1 MGRFQK
7 ILMMLFLVVM
17 SFGLAGCSGS
27 DDAFSG
33 DGDGA
38 NGGSSGGG
46 SSGGSSGGS
55 GGSLAISLAL
65 VDQATGSATT
75 SVSAASPG
83 ELRATVTLNGATV
96 GSQVVS
102 FATTIG
108 TLTPSSGLTNT
119 AGLAT
124 VVLSDGGTSGAGTIT
139 ADVTVS
145 GTAATAT
152 LNFQVVSS
160 ATTTTVDMGSGTGAS
175 FLADTIGLGGI
186 TDLAAGGTLTAT
198 VSIVETSN
206 NNVAYTTPVTVN
218 FTSACVVAG
227 TATMDAAVLTTAGIA
242 SSTYLAQGCTGSD
255 TITATADVGTT
266 LNATANFTV
275 QSASVGSLEFVS
287 ATPESISLQGTGG
300 SGGTETS
307 AVVFRVVDAQGN
319 PVANQL
325 VNFSLD
331 TVVGGLTLN
340 PTSATSD
347 QNGLVQ
353 TVVQSG
359 TVSTSVG
366 VTATTS
372 SGGST
377 YQTQSSQLVVT
388 TGIPDQDSFSLSA
401 SVLTPEAWNHD
412 GVVSVIT
419 ARLADRFNNP
429 VPDGTAVTFTTEGGS
444 IESSCTTTNGAC
456 SVNWT
461 SQAPRPCGQTMGA
474 ADVVLDPSLGPNQCV
489 TTGGVANPVDPVI
502 DFDPPPQGESS
513 LGQPY
518 GGRATIV
525 ATVVGE
531 ESFIDTNGNGVFDDG
546 DSMKDLPEAWVD
558 ENEDGVRGGFEPFF
572 DFNANGSYDAADG
585 AFNGVLCN
593 RTVSPLCSSDETLHI
608 RETLVLVMSG
618 SAAYIDVVDG
628 ALMQF
633 NAGNNIDLSCDAA
646 VAFTVIYSDLHHQP
660 MPVGTKVTVTSSH
673 GSIVLG
679 GSYTQADTTYNGA
692 IAFAGNIEGT
702 GTADK
707 TNTGLLI
714 VTVETPRGLISQ
726 ASYPVTETCPP

>member
-27 DDAFSG
+27 DDTFSG
-33 DGDGA
+33 DGD
-38 NGGSSGGG
+38 GGSSGGG

-55 GGSLAISLAL
+55 AGSLAINLTL

-83 ELRATVTLNGATV
+83 ELRAIVTLNGATV

-108 TLTPSSGLTNT
+108 TLMPSSGLTNT

-145 GTAATAT
+145 GIAATAT

-160 ATTTTVDMGSGTGAS
+160 ATTTTVDMGNGIGAS
-175 FLADTIGLGGI
+175 FTENVIDLGGVSS
-186 TDLAAGGTLTAT
+186 LAAGGTLTAT

-206 NNVAYTTPVTVN
+206 SNVAYTTPVTVN

-255 TITATADVGTT
+255 TITATANVGTT

-287 ATPESISLQGTGG
+287 ATPEKISLQGTGG

-372 SGGST
+372 SDGNT

-401 SVLTPEAWNHD
+401 SVLAPEAWNHD

-461 SQAPRPCGQTMGA
+461 SQAPRPCGQTMGEP
-474 ADVVLDPSLGPNQCV
+474 DVVLDPLLGPNQCAD
-489 TTGGVANPVDPVI
+489 TGGGNNSFYPI
-502 DFDPPPQGESS
+502 IGEKP
-513 LGQPY
+513 LGQPH

-531 ESFIDTNGNGVFDDG
+531 ESFIDTNGDGVFDDG
-546 DSMKDLPEAWVD
+546 DSMKDLPEAWID
-558 ENEDGVRGGFEPFF
+558 ENEDDERGGFEPFF

-593 RTVSPLCSSDETLHI
+593 RTVSPLCSNDESLHI
-608 RETLVLVMSG
+608 RKSLVLVMSG
-618 SAAYIDVVDG
+618 SGAYIDVVDNNSG
-628 ALMQF
+628 TPF
-633 NAGNNIDLSCDAA
+633 DAGNPIDLSCDGA
-646 VAFTVIYSDLHHQP
+646 VGFAVIYSDLHHQP
-660 MPVGTKVTVTSSH
+660 MPAGTNVTVTSSH
-673 GSIVLG
+673 GSIVFG
-679 GSYTQADTTYNGA
+679 GSYTQADTAYNGA
-692 IAFAGNIEGT
+692 IAFVGNIEGT
-702 GTADK
+702 GAADK
-707 TNTGLLI
+707 TNTGSLI
-714 VTVETPRGLISQ
+714 VRIETPRGLISQ
-726 ASYPVTETCPP
+726 ANYPVTETCPP

>member
-1 MGRFQK
+1 MSRFQK
-7 ILMMLFLVVM
+7 VLMMLFLVVM
-17 SFGLAGCSGS
+17 SFGLAGCGGS
-27 DDAFSG
+27 DDTFSG
-33 DGDGA
+33 ADNSAGDTGDT
-38 NGGSSGGG
+38 GGNGGG
-46 SSGGSSGGS
+46 ST
-55 GGSLAISLAL
+55 GSLAISLAL
-65 VDQATGSATT
+65 LDQANNATT
-75 SVSAASPG
+75 SVSATSPG
-83 ELRATVTLNGATV
+83 QLEATVTLNGATV

-108 TLTPSSGLTNT
+108 TLTPSSGLTDPT
-119 AGLAT
+119 GLAT
-124 VVLSDGGTSGAGTIT
+124 VALSDGGTSGAGTIT
-139 ADVTVS
+139 ADVTVN
-145 GTAATAT
+145 GTTATAT

-160 ATTTTVDMGSGTGAS
+160 ATSTTVDMGNGTGIP
-175 FLADTIGLGGI
+175 FEPNVIDLGGV
-186 TDLAAGGTLTAT
+186 TSLAAGGTLTAT

-206 NNVAYTTPVTVN
+206 NNIAYTTPVTVN

-255 TITATADVGTT
+255 TITATANVGTT
-266 LNATANFTV
+266 LTATANFTV
-275 QSASVGSLEFVS
+275 QPASVGSLEFVS
-287 ATPESISLQGTGG
+287 ATPEIISLQGTGG

-325 VNFSLD
+325 VNFTLD
-331 TVVGGLTLN
+331 TVVGGLSLN
-340 PTSATSD
+340 PGSATSD

-372 SGGST
+372 SNGNT

-388 TGIPDQDSFSLSA
+388 TGIPDQNSFSLSA
-401 SVLTPEAWNHD
+401 SVLAPEAWNYD

-461 SQAPRPCGQTMGA
+461 SQSPRPCGQTMGSLVP
-474 ADVVLDPSLGPNQCV
+474 VVLNPSAGPNVCE
-489 TTGGVANPVDPVI
+489 TTAGASNPVVPVI
-502 DFDPPPQGESS
+502 GFAP

-531 ESFIDTNGNGVFDDG
+531 ESFIDTNGDGVFDDG
-546 DSMKDLPEAWVD
+546 DTMTDLPEAWID
-558 ENEDGVRGGFEPFF
+558 GDEDGVRGGFEPFF
-572 DFNANGSYDAADG
+572 DFNANGSYDPADG

-608 RETLVLVMSG
+608 RESLVLVMSG
-618 SAAYIDVVDG
+618 SGAYINVVDNSG
-628 ALMQF
+628 TQF
-633 NAGNNIDLSCDAA
+633 NAGNPIDLSCDAA
-646 VAFTVIYSDLHHQP
+646 VEFTVIYSDLHQQP
-660 MPVGTKVTVTSSH
+660 LPAGTKVTVTSSH
-673 GSIVLG
+673 GAVVFG
-679 GSYTQADTTYNGA
+679 GSYTQPDTTYNGA
-692 IAFAGNIEGT
+692 VAFVGNLEGT

-707 TNTGLLI
+707 TNTGSLI
-714 VTVETPRGLISQ
+714 VTIETPRKLISQ

>member
-1 MGRFQK
+1 MGRFQN
-7 ILMMLFLVVM
+7 ILIMLLWVVM
-17 SFGLAGCSGS
+17 SFGLVGCSG

-33 DGDGA
+33 GDDGGNNGDGGT
-38 NGGSSGGG
+38 GGGGG
-46 SSGGSSGGS
+46 SND
-55 GGSLAISLAL
+55 SLAISLAL
-65 VDQATGSATT
+65 VDQVTGVTTT
-75 SVSAASPG
+75 SISAASPG
-83 ELRATVTLNGATV
+83 ELRATVTFNGTTV
-96 GSQVVS
+96 ASQVVS

-108 TLTPSSGLTNT
+108 ALTPTSGLTNI

-124 VVLSDGGTSGAGTIT
+124 VALSDDGTSGAGSIT
-139 ADVTVS
+139 AEVTMN
-145 GTAATAT
+145 GTTATAN

-160 ATTTTVDMGSGTGAS
+160 ATTTTVDMGNGTDAS
-175 FLADTIGLGGI
+175 FVADVIGLGGI
-186 TDLAAGGTLTAT
+186 TVLAAGGTLTAT

-227 TATMDAAVLTTAGIA
+227 TATMDAAVQTTAGIA

-266 LNATANFTV
+266 INATANLTV

-287 ATPESISLQGTGG
+287 ATPEIISLQGTGG

-319 PVANQL
+319 PVANQS
-325 VNFSLD
+325 VNFTLD
-331 TVVGGLTLN
+331 TVVGGLSLN
-340 PTSATSD
+340 PGSATSD

-366 VTATTS
+366 VTATTTS
-372 SGGST
+372 NGST

-388 TGIPDQDSFSLSA
+388 TGIPDQNSLSLSA
-401 SVLTPEAWNHD
+401 SVLAPEAWEVD

-444 IESSCTTTNGAC
+444 IESSCTTTGGAC

-461 SQAPRPCGQTMGA
+461 SQSPRPCGQVMGA

-489 TTGGVANPVDPVI
+489 TTGGGFNPANPVIGFAP
-502 DFDPPPQGESS
+502 

-531 ESFIDTNGNGVFDDG
+531 ESFIDINGNGVFDDG
-546 DSMKDLPEAWVD
+546 DTMADLPEAWID
-558 ENEDGVRGGFEPFF
+558 ENEDGARGSFEPFF
-572 DFNANGSYDAADG
+572 DFNANGTYDAADG
-585 AFNGVLCN
+585 AFNGVLCS
-593 RTVSPLCSSDETLHI
+593 RTVSPLCSPDETLHI
-608 RETLVLVMSG
+608 RKALVLVMSG
-618 SAAYIDVVDG
+618 SGAFIDVVDG
-628 ALMQF
+628 TGTQF
-633 NAGNNIDLSCDAA
+633 NMGNPIDLSCDTA
-646 VAFTVIYSDLHHQP
+646 VGFTVIYSDLHHQP
-660 MPVGTKVTVTSSH
+660 MPAGTKVTVTSSH

-692 IAFAGNIEGT
+692 IAFSGNIEGT
-702 GTADK
+702 GAADT

-714 VTVETPRGLISQ
+714 VTVETPGQLISQ
-726 ASYPVTETCPP
+726 ANYPVTETCPP

>member
-7 ILMMLFLVVM
+7 VLMMLFLVVM

-33 DGDGA
+33 ENGNGGDGGN
-38 NGGSSGGG
+38 NGGDGGGG
-46 SSGGSSGGS
+46 SA
-55 GGSLAISLAL
+55 GSLAISLIL
-65 VDQATGSATT
+65 VDQTTGNATT

-96 GSQVVS
+96 ASQIVS

-108 TLTPSSGLTNT
+108 TLAAGSGLTNT
-119 AGLAT
+119 EGLAT
-124 VVLSDGGTSGAGTIT
+124 VALSDGGVSGAGTVT

-145 GTAATAT
+145 GVSATAT

-160 ATTTTVDMGSGTGAS
+160 VTTTTVDMGNGTDAS
-175 FLADTIGLGGI
+175 FVAGVIDLGGVSS
-186 TDLAAGGTLTAT
+186 LAAGGTLTAT

-206 NNVAYTTPVTVN
+206 NNVAYETPVTVN

-255 TITATADVGTT
+255 TITATANVGTT
-266 LNATANFTV
+266 LSATANFTV
-275 QSASVGSLEFVS
+275 QAASVGSLEFVS
-287 ATPESISLQGTGG
+287 ATPENISLQGTGG

-307 AVVFRVVDAQGN
+307 AVLFRVVDAQGN
-319 PVANQL
+319 PVANQQ

-372 SGGST
+372 SGGNT

-388 TGIPDQDSFSLSA
+388 TGIPDQNSFSLSA
-401 SVLTPEAWNHD
+401 TVLAPEAWSFD

-444 IESSCTTTNGAC
+444 IESSCTTVGGAC

-461 SQAPRPCGQTMGA
+461 SQSPRPCGQTMGA
-474 ADVVLDPSLGPNQCV
+474 VDVVLDPSLGPNQCV
-489 TTGGVANPVDPVI
+489 TTGGPANPTEPVI
-502 DFDPPPQGESS
+502 GLKP

-531 ESFIDTNGNGVFDDG
+531 ESFIDSNGNGVFDDG
-546 DSMKDLPEAWVD
+546 DTMTDLPEAWID
-558 ENEDGVRGGFEPFF
+558 GNEDGVRGSSEPFF
-572 DFNANGSYDAADG
+572 DFNANGSYDTADG
-585 AFNGVLCN
+585 AFNGVLCS

-608 RETLVLVMSG
+608 RKSLVLVMSG
-618 SAAYIDVVDG
+618 SGAYIDVVDG
-628 ALMQF
+628 SLTQF
-633 NAGNNIDLSCDAA
+633 NDGNPIDLSCKAA
-646 VAFTVIYSDLHHQP
+646 VGFTVIYSDLHQQP
-660 MPVGTKVTVTSSH
+660 MPAGTKVTVTSSH
-673 GSIVLG
+673 GSVAFG

-692 IAFAGNIEGT
+692 IAFAGSLEGT
-702 GTADK
+702 GTAAT
-707 TNTGLLI
+707 TNTGSLI
-714 VTVETPRGLISQ
+714 VTVETPKKLISQ
-726 ASYPVTETCPP
+726 ESYPVTETCP

>member
-7 ILMMLFLVVM
+7 ILIMLFLVVM

-33 DGDGA
+33 DD
-38 NGGSSGGG
+38 NGST
-46 SSGGSSGGS
+46 GGS
-55 GGSLAISLAL
+55 GGTGGSDGGSTASLAISLAL
-65 VDQATGSATT
+65 FDQANNTIT

-83 ELRATVTLNGATV
+83 EIRATVTLNGATV
-96 GSQVVS
+96 ASQVVS

-108 TLTPSSGLTNT
+108 TLTPGSGLTDT

-145 GTAATAT
+145 GITATAT
-152 LNFQVVSS
+152 LNFQITSS
-160 ATTTTVDMGSGTGAS
+160 ATTTTVDMGNGVGTGS
-175 FLADTIGLGGI
+175 FTPDIIDLGGI
-186 TDLAAGGTLTAT
+186 TSLAAGGTLTAT

-206 NNVAYTTPVTVN
+206 GDVAFTTPVTVN

-255 TITATADVGTT
+255 MITATADVGTT
-266 LNATANFTV
+266 LTATGSFTV
-275 QSASVGSLEFVS
+275 QAASVGSLEFVS
-287 ATPESISLQGTGG
+287 ATPENISLQGTGG

-307 AVVFRVVDAQGN
+307 AVIFRVVDAQGN

-325 VNFSLD
+325 VSFSLD
-331 TVVGGLTLN
+331 TVVGGMSLS
-340 PTSATSD
+340 PASATSD

-372 SGGST
+372 SNANT

-401 SVLTPEAWNHD
+401 SVLAPEAWNHD

-444 IESSCTTTNGAC
+444 IEGSCTTTNGAC

-461 SQAPRPCGQTMGA
+461 SQAPRPCGQTMNS
-474 ADVVLDPSLGPNQCV
+474 ADVILDPSLGPNQCI
-489 TTGGVANPVDPVI
+489 TTGGGSNPIEPVI
-502 DFDPPPQGESS
+502 GFAP

-518 GGRATIV
+518 AGRATIV

-531 ESFIDTNGNGVFDDG
+531 ESFIDINGNGVFDDG
-546 DSMKDLPEAWVD
+546 DTMADLPEAWIDGD
-558 ENEDGVRGGFEPFF
+558 ENGMRGGSEPFF

-593 RTVSPLCSSDETLHI
+593 RTVSPFCSTSESLHVQ
-608 RETLVLVMSG
+608 ETLVLVMSG
-618 SAAYIDVVDG
+618 SGAYIDVVDESQV
-628 ALMQF
+628 QF
-633 NAGNNIDLSCDAA
+633 NAGNPIDLSCDGA
-646 VAFTVIYSDLHHQP
+646 VAFTVIYSDLHQQP
-660 MPVGTKVTVTSSH
+660 MPAGTKVTVTSSH
-673 GSIVLG
+673 GSIVFG

-692 IAFAGNIEGT
+692 VAFAGNIEGT
-702 GTADK
+702 GAADK
-707 TNTGLLI
+707 TNTGSLI
-714 VTVETPRGLISQ
+714 VKVETPRGLISQ
-726 ASYPVTETCPP
+726 ESYPVTETCPP